1 MSFIRCIPCGLE
13 LDRIQKQ
20 SYRAFIFNILLLSS
34 QKGHSRHLEAS
45 VLNVLTFNLRL
56 TRTSFIEQSVSYQIL
71 TSILNALAL
80 LKSISEVPSLSL
92 IWLLNGPEWK
102 TEKCQSINHK
112 KGKWRSQYV
121 LVFVVW
127 LSVSVL
133 LGILLLLPIMGQWQ
147 RIFTFIATIH
157 SAKTSK
163 TKLGFPNYQPQG
175 VSYKNLKKGKKQAAG
190 KNAATLWIVLLN
202 NL

>member
-1 MSFIRCIPCGLE
+1 M
-13 LDRIQKQ
+13 
-20 SYRAFIFNILLLSS
+20 
-34 QKGHSRHLEAS
+34 
-45 VLNVLTFNLRL
+45 
-56 TRTSFIEQSVSYQIL
+56 
-71 TSILNALAL
+71 
-80 LKSISEVPSLSL
+80 LKFTSEVPSLSL
-92 IWLLNGPEWK
+92 IWLLNGPGWKRCK

-121 LVFVVW
+121 RVFVVW

-163 TKLGFPNYQPQG
+163 TRFSNLPAARGK
-175 VSYKNLKKGKKQAAG
+175 LKKSEKRRKCSYTMNGPL
-190 KNAATLWIVLLN
+190 TLMSMANYNHCKVL
-202 NL
+202 NLQYLCF